1 MREIIPTKQD
11 RVRSHTAAKVNAHI
25 DREIEE
31 RIRFYAGQP
40 SQVLDTRIVEL
51 DREWDIERVL
61 ETNASSLI
69 LIGTALGAFVNH
81 WWLILPAGVSA
92 FLLQHA
98 LQGWCPPMPILR
110 RLNKRTRKEI
120 DAEKFGVKALRGDF
134 DTIKEVGD
142 GNALAERVIA
152 AIRSY

>member
-1 MREIIPTKQD
+1 MQEIVPTNRD
-11 RVRSHTAAKVNAHI
+11 RVRSHTASKINEHI
-25 DREIEE
+25 DKQIEE

-40 SQVLDTRIVEL
+40 QDVLETRISEL
-51 DREWDIERVL
+51 DKEWDIERVL

-69 LIGTALGAFVNH
+69 FIGTMLGAFVDH
-81 WWLILPAGVSA
+81 WWLILPAVVSA

-134 DTIKEVGD
+134 DGMKNVND
-142 GNALAERVIA
+142 SNVLAERVIA
-152 AIRSY
+152 AIRCY